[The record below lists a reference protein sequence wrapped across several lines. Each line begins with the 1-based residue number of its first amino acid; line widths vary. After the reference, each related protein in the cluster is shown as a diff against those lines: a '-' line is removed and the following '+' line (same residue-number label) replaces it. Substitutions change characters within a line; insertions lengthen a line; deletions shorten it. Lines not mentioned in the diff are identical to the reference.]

1 MVLSLSLFYLL
12 GGVYLGWSLG
22 ANDTANVFGTAVA
35 SRMVRFSTAA
45 ILSSVF
51 VLAGAWLEGQA
62 GIETIRALSG
72 QSLQSATLTAVS
84 AAISITVMT
93 LLRIPSST
101 SQAVVGSLIGI
112 GLFGDSLNLSGLPK
126 VVLCWIGTPIGALL
140 VAALLY
146 RVLGNLLNR
155 VQFSIYTQDQV
166 LRAGLVLSGCYG
178 AYALGANNVANV
190 TGVYTAAGLLSVQM
204 AVLVGGASIA
214 IGVLT
219 YSKPV
224 MMTVGRSIV
233 RLDAFSALIVVLAE
247 AITVH
252 FYAWVGV
259 PVSTSQAVVGA
270 VIGVGLLK
278 QANAIRASVVLRIG
292 LGWLATPLIAFA
304 FAVALQFVTHL
315 QYIP

>member
-1 MVLSLSLFYLL
+1 VVLSLSLLYLL

-45 ILSSVF
+45 LLSSIF

-72 QSLQSATLTAVS
+72 QNLQSATLTSVS

-112 GLFGDSLNLSGLPK
+112 GMFGDTLNLAGLPK
-126 VVLCWIGTPIGALL
+126 VVLCWVGTPIGALA
-140 VAALLY
+140 VAAILY
-146 RVLGNLLNR
+146 RLLGSLLNR
-155 VQFSIYTQDQV
+155 AQLTMYSQDQ
-166 LRAGLVLSGCYG
+166 LMRAGLILSGCYG

-190 TGVYTAAGLLSVQM
+190 TGVYTAAGLLDVPM

-214 IGVLT
+214 VGVIT

-278 QANAIRASVVLRIG
+278 QANAIRAAVVLRIG

-304 FAVALQFVTHL
+304 FAVALHFVTHL
-315 QYIP
+315 QYVP

>member
-1 MVLSLSLFYLL
+1 MVLSSSLVYLL

-35 SRMVRFSTAA
+35 SRMVRFGTAA
-45 ILSSVF
+45 ILSSLF
-51 VLAGAWLEGQA
+51 VLAGSWLEGQA
-62 GIETIRALSG
+62 GIETIRALSS

-112 GLFGDSLNLSGLPK
+112 GMFGGDLNLSGLPK
-126 VVLCWIGTPIGALL
+126 VVLCWIGTPIGAML

-146 RVLGNLLNR
+146 RVLGQGLNR
-155 VQFSIYTQDQV
+155 WQPSMFIQDQV
-166 LRAGLVLSGCYG
+166 LRVGLVLSGCYG

-190 TGVYTAAGLLSVQM
+190 TGVYHAAGLLTVPQ
-204 AVLVGGASIA
+204 AVVVGGLSIA
-214 IGVLT
+214 LGVIT

-252 FYAWVGV
+252 FYALVGV

>member
-1 MVLSLSLFYLL
+1 MVLSYALFYLL

-45 ILSSVF
+45 ILSSIF

-62 GIETIRALSG
+62 GIETIRAMSG

-112 GLFGDSLNLSGLPK
+112 GMFGDTLNLSGLPK

-140 VAALLY
+140 VAAVLY
-146 RVLGNLLNR
+146 RSLGNLLNR
-155 VQFSIYTQDQV
+155 AQLTMYSQDQ
-166 LRAGLVLSGCYG
+166 LMRAGLVLSGCYG

-190 TGVYTAAGLLSVQM
+190 TGVYTAAGLLDVQT

-214 IGVLT
+214 VGVIT

-233 RLDAFSALIVVLAE
+233 RLDAFSSLIVVLAE

-278 QANAIRASVVLRIG
+278 QANAIRAAVVVRIG

-304 FAVALQFVTHL
+304 FAVALHYVTHL
-315 QYIP
+315 QYVP